1 MSRLCSA
8 ITPTPG
14 DNSDTT
20 TPGDNSFL
28 DPAFQ
33 LQPDHTATHAP
44 IPVQAMLALIPVH
57 PMPLPTSRR
66 RRINGF
72 QSLTNKG
79 RSTHSMGTRIPR
91 SDQKGKCR
99 FHQLAARS
107 NEGRRQTEHERH
119 SATNTSNDSITNSYR
134 KLSLDPD
141 VPLASIEGRQPPLPR
156 KRQSEAQ
163 AQQDHL
169 SKRLKNEFQEKN
181 GGAFGGPPQVQ
192 QQQPVSPFG
201 VPQQAFIGQVHEVLC
216 WVFI

>member
-1 MSRLCSA
+1 MRDVVKA
-8 ITPTPG
+8 
-14 DNSDTT
+14 
-20 TPGDNSFL
+20 
-28 DPAFQ
+28 
-33 LQPDHTATHAP
+33 
-44 IPVQAMLALIPVH
+44 
-57 PMPLPTSRR
+57 
-66 RRINGF
+66 
-72 QSLTNKG
+72 
-79 RSTHSMGTRIPR
+79 
-91 SDQKGKCR
+91 
-99 FHQLAARS
+99 
-107 NEGRRQTEHERH
+107 EHERH
-119 SATNTSNDSITNSYR
+119 SATNTSNESITNSYR

>member
-1 MSRLCSA
+1 
-8 ITPTPG
+8 
-14 DNSDTT
+14 
-20 TPGDNSFL
+20 
-28 DPAFQ
+28 
-33 LQPDHTATHAP
+33 
-44 IPVQAMLALIPVH
+44 
-57 PMPLPTSRR
+57 
-66 RRINGF
+66 
-72 QSLTNKG
+72 
-79 RSTHSMGTRIPR
+79 MGTRIPR

-201 VPQQAFIGQVHEVLC
+201 VPQQAVIGQVHEVLC